1 MISALMYTVDNGE
14 TNESVKKLEPEDTN
28 TVLTFV
34 VSDSGYVYTH
44 PDQPALFPK
53 LKLYQQNSHSSE
65 SS

>member
-1 MISALMYTVDNGE
+1 MNQLNKMSLKIQILI
-14 TNESVKKLEPEDTN
+14 
-28 TVLTFV
+28 LTFV

-65 SS
+65 NS